1 MVVVCDFEVKLFNG
15 ILVCIIFIFGF
26 DIFCLCFF
34 VKDRFYYIVES
45 NSFFYCVFIMG
56 WEVFKYCYGDLICL
70 YGVVFDCGD

>member
-34 VKDRFYYIVES
+34 VKDRIYYIVES
-45 NSFFYCVFIMG
+45 DSFFYCVFIMG
-56 WEVFKYCYGDLICL
+56 
-70 YGVVFDCGD
+70 